1 MRYENF
7 RHDVQDFDAV
17 LHHLETALENAAQR
31 YRQRGASSAINPRD
45 DSFEGER
52 RRLIG
57 NFNATLDEAKTV
69 LAKNRITPQTN
80 AQGVLQ
86 SLRWAAGV
94 EDKVNEL
101 RRRLQFHS
109 HKMLLCVDRL
119 TLQLMTDTADKLDD
133 LVGLAEQGIAHHER
147 IEAILREFR
156 SDWVAHIQ
164 GRLPATIATR
174 PAEPPPIPT
183 LLIQRFESMLSINAP
198 LALVQ
203 AGYDAREIPIDEA
216 FDALMVHTTESAD
229 AATGS
234 QTPEHYVQLLK
245 ATWLVQRLQASQG
258 YQNARPGY
266 YYRRA
271 INQIAQKLSA
281 RMRDPRLVSFDV
293 EMLGALSNETYEIWP
308 SPEPEFTISQVDA
321 RPGEHEEIRLDL
333 VLQADFTQQR
343 VVVFRRSD
351 SRFRIVQENIR
362 EGNGRIEQQIPLSFD
377 MNQDRFIPFYSLPEA
392 HHPAYEIAISNQA
405 TGDLES
411 YRFRS
416 KGDLDRFQSILLG
429 QRMVYEDT
437 RVTFKMS
444 DGTEGTGRFQIWQEP
459 VRGRPSLDG
468 HGSSSSS
475 SAMSPTLFYGS
486 RNSSTAGNIA
496 PSTIFEHPEGM
507 EGGSVPLPALVI
519 LTKLQGRL
527 AYIYLKLEQGLRVFQ
542 EHCEC
547 RQGSA
552 GYARCKILS
561 LARERRREFPAHIK
575 YADVDSKGQTIVSS
589 CDLSVFRLPNHPGF
603 KNLRP
608 NMVDN
613 ILMTFQS
620 PIAKDAFNL
629 ELHQRFD
636 LRDLII
642 QQHND
647 YDHVMVVNA
656 ERPERI
662 LTHRPSNAC
671 NRTLTRTMSLAPSV
685 GSLQIGDSF
694 ADEMARTTDPAT
706 STPRVRQNNGTVPNP
721 QLTRTNTDL
730 TFRPTVRQASWS
742 QNSRTDPNRS
752 YEVPNVSKQISTS
765 SRFGNLFRLSRPS
778 TSTANT
784 SGTG

>member
-1 MRYENF
+1 VRYENF

-133 LVGLAEQGIAHHER
+133 LLGLAEQGIAHHER

-164 GRLPATIATR
+164 GRLPATIATK

-216 FDALMVHTTESAD
+216 FDALMVHTTGSAD

-281 RMRDPRLVSFDV
+281 RMRDPRLLSFDV
-293 EMLGALSNETYEIWP
+293 EMLGALPNETYEIWP

-362 EGNGRIEQQIPLSFD
+362 ERNGRTEQQIPLSFD

-392 HHPAYEIAISNQA
+392 HHLAYEIAISNQA

-459 VRGRPSLDG
+459 VRGRPLDG
-468 HGSSSSS
+468 HESSSSS
-475 SAMSPTLFYGS
+475 STMSPTSFYGS
-486 RNSSTAGNIA
+486 RSGSTAGSIA

-561 LARERRREFPAHIK
+561 LARERRRKFPAHIK

-603 KNLRP
+603 RNLKP
-608 NMVDN
+608 NMIDN

-642 QQHND
+642 RQHND
-647 YDHVMVVNA
+647 YDHAMVVNA

-662 LTHRPSNAC
+662 QTRP
-671 NRTLTRTMSLAPSV
+671 
-685 GSLQIGDSF
+685 
-694 ADEMARTTDPAT
+694 DPAT
-706 STPRVRQNNGTVPNP
+706 STPRVGQNNGTVPNP
-721 QLTRTNTDL
+721 RLTRTNTDL
-730 TFRPTVRQASWS
+730 TIHPTVRQASWS

-752 YEVPNVSKQISTS
+752 YEVPNVSTS
-765 SRFGNLFRLSRPS
+765 SRIGNLFRSSRPS

-784 SGTG
+784 QGTG

>member
-45 DSFEGER
+45 DFFEGER

-109 HKMLLCVDRL
+109 HKMLLCVNRL
-119 TLQLMTDTADKLDD
+119 TLQLMTDTADQLDD
-133 LVGLAEQGIAHHER
+133 LLGLAEQGIAHHER

-164 GRLPATIATR
+164 GRLPATIATQ

-216 FDALMVHTTESAD
+216 FDALIVHTTGSAD

-281 RMRDPRLVSFDV
+281 RMRDPRLLSFDV
-293 EMLGALSNETYEIWP
+293 EMLGALPNETYEIWP

-362 EGNGRIEQQIPLSFD
+362 ERNGRTEQQIPLSFD

-468 HGSSSSS
+468 HGSSLSS
-475 SAMSPTLFYGS
+475 SAMSPTSFYGS
-486 RNSSTAGNIA
+486 RSGSTAGSIA

-561 LARERRREFPAHIK
+561 LARERRRKFPAHIK
-575 YADVDSKGQTIVSS
+575 YADVDSEGQTIVSS

-603 KNLRP
+603 RNLRP
-608 NMVDN
+608 NMIDN

-642 QQHND
+642 RQHND
-647 YDHVMVVNA
+647 YDDAMVVNA
-656 ERPERI
+656 ERPECIR
-662 LTHRPSNAC
+662 TRRPSDAR

-685 GSLQIGDSF
+685 GSLQTGDSF

-706 STPRVRQNNGTVPNP
+706 STPRVGQNNGTVPNP
-721 QLTRTNTDL
+721 QLTRTNTD
-730 TFRPTVRQASWS
+730 PTVRQASWS

-752 YEVPNVSKQISTS
+752 YEVPNVSRQISTS
-765 SRFGNLFRLSRPS
+765 SRIGNLFRSSRPS

-784 SGTG
+784 PRTG

>member
-1 MRYENF
+1 
-7 RHDVQDFDAV
+7 
-17 LHHLETALENAAQR
+17 
-31 YRQRGASSAINPRD
+31 
-45 DSFEGER
+45 
-52 RRLIG
+52 
-57 NFNATLDEAKTV
+57 
-69 LAKNRITPQTN
+69 
-80 AQGVLQ
+80 
-86 SLRWAAGV
+86 
-94 EDKVNEL
+94 
-101 RRRLQFHS
+101 
-109 HKMLLCVDRL
+109 
-119 TLQLMTDTADKLDD
+119 
-133 LVGLAEQGIAHHER
+133 
-147 IEAILREFR
+147 
-156 SDWVAHIQ
+156 
-164 GRLPATIATR
+164 
-174 PAEPPPIPT
+174 
-183 LLIQRFESMLSINAP
+183 
-198 LALVQ
+198 
-203 AGYDAREIPIDEA
+203 
-216 FDALMVHTTESAD
+216 
-229 AATGS
+229 
-234 QTPEHYVQLLK
+234 
-245 ATWLVQRLQASQG
+245 LQASQG

-281 RMRDPRLVSFDV
+281 RMRDPRVVTFDV

-308 SPEPEFTISQVDA
+308 SPEPEFTISQADA
-321 RPGEHEEIRLDL
+321 KPGEHEEIRLDL

-362 EGNGRIEQQIPLSFD
+362 ERNGRTEQQIPLSFD

-392 HHPAYEIAISNQA
+392 HHLAYEIAISNQA

-429 QRMVYEDT
+429 QRMVYEAT
-437 RVTFKMS
+437 RVAFKMS

-468 HGSSSSS
+468 HGSPSSS
-475 SAMSPTLFYGS
+475 SAMSPTSFYGS
-486 RNSSTAGNIA
+486 RSGSTAGSIA
-496 PSTIFEHPEGM
+496 PSTIFGHPEGM

-519 LTKLQGRL
+519 LTELQGRL

-561 LARERRREFPAHIK
+561 LARERQRKFPAHIK

-603 KNLRP
+603 RNLRP
-608 NMVDN
+608 NMIDN

-629 ELHQRFD
+629 ELHQRFG
-636 LRDLII
+636 LRDSII
-642 QQHND
+642 RQHND

-662 LTHRPSNAC
+662 
-671 NRTLTRTMSLAPSV
+671 TLTRTMSLAPSV
-685 GSLQIGDSF
+685 GPLQTGDSF

-706 STPRVRQNNGTVPNP
+706 STPRVGQNNGTVPNP

-730 TFRPTVRQASWS
+730 TIHPTVRQASWS

-752 YEVPNVSKQISTS
+752 YEVPNVPRQISTS
-765 SRFGNLFRLSRPS
+765 SRIGNLFRSSRPS

-784 SGTG
+784 PGTG